1 MSDGLGVWLYGIS
14 RAMPPQALTGLTG
27 LKEQPV
33 YTIEEAGLVAV
44 AGSVPLGEFGEEP
57 LRRNLENLDW
67 LAETARAHDSVVNA
81 VAGAAPAVVP
91 LRLATVYL
99 DDERVRSLLVERRA
113 DFEAALDRLTGV
125 SEWGVKG
132 YADPDA
138 LVEPP
143 ADDDSKS
150 DQAAGA
156 GTAYL
161 LRRRAQLS
169 ARQDAERNA
178 ASRADEI
185 HTVLLR
191 LAEAATR
198 HPPQDPQLTGKRA
211 WMVLNGAY
219 LVGEARTEE
228 FAAKVRALDA
238 ELPGMWLEL
247 TGPWPPYS
255 FAGTGQVAR

>member
-1 MSDGLGVWLYGIS
+1 MADGLGVWLYGIS
-14 RAMPPQALTGLTG
+14 RGLPPERLTGLTG
-27 LKEQPV
+27 LREQPV

-44 AGSVPLGEFGEEP
+44 ASSVPLAEFGAEP
-57 LRRNLENLDW
+57 LRHNLEDLDW
-67 LAETARAHDSVVNA
+67 LAGTARAHDSVVNA

-99 DDERVRSLLVERRA
+99 DNERVRRLLVERRA
-113 DFEAALDRLTGV
+113 DFEAALDRLTGL

-132 YADPDA
+132 YGDPDA
-138 LVEPP
+138 LTAPTP
-143 ADDDSKS
+143 DDDGGSGR
-150 DQAAGA
+150 AGT

-178 ASRADEI
+178 AAHAEQI
-185 HTVLLR
+185 HTALLR

-198 HPPQDPQLTGKRA
+198 HPPQDPQLTGQRA

-219 LVGEARTEE
+219 LVDDARTEE
-228 FAAKVRALDA
+228 FAAAVTALDG

-255 FAGTGQVAR
+255 FAGIEQVGR

>member
-67 LAETARAHDSVVNA
+67 LAETARAHDAVVNA
-81 VAGAAPAVVP
+81 VAGTAPAVIP

-99 DDERVRSLLVERRA
+99 DDERVRGLLTERRA
-113 DFEAALDRLTGV
+113 DFEAALDQLTGV
-125 SEWGVKG
+125 SEWGVKVYG
-132 YADPDA
+132 DPDA
-138 LVEPP
+138 LTKPT
-143 ADDDSKS
+143 A
-150 DQAAGA
+150 DQAGESDRT

-169 ARQDAERNA
+169 AREDAERSA
-178 ASRADEI
+178 AEKAEQV
-185 HTVLLR
+185 HTTLLR
-191 LAEAATR
+191 LARSATR
-198 HPPQDPQLTGKRA
+198 HPPQDPQLTGRQRA
-211 WMVLNGAY
+211 WMLLNGAY
-219 LVGEARTEE
+219 LVDDTRTEE
-228 FAAKVRALDA
+228 FASVVKALGSQ
-238 ELPGMWLEL
+238 LSGLWLEL

-255 FAGTGQVAR
+255 FAGIGQVAG